1 MSEKQLERLKQD
13 SKELDFYIRRMK
25 KKGKVDLAYKLAKK
39 QTYLN
44 QTIVEQQM
52 TQ

>member
-1 MSEKQLERLKQD
+1 MSEKQLERLKKD
-13 SKELDFYIRRMK
+13 SSQLDYYIQKMK
-25 KKGKVDLAYKLAKK
+25 KKGKSDLVYKLAKK
-39 QTYLN
+39 QEYLN

>member
-1 MSEKQLERLKQD
+1 MSEKQLDRLRKD
-13 SKELDFYIRRMK
+13 SYELDHYIQRLR
-25 KKGKVDLAYKLAKK
+25 KKGRDDLVYKLAKK
-39 QTYLN
+39 QAFLN